1 VELVNSIFRM
11 GDLEQT
17 SLHMEDYAI
26 EINLK
31 WKHCFQETRYEDLSH
46 DGILD

>member
-1 VELVNSIFRM
+1 VELVTSIFKM
-11 GDLEQT
+11 EDLEQT

-31 WKHCFQETRYEDLSH
+31 GKHCFQETRNEYLSH
-46 DGILD
+46 GEMLD